1 MLFQPGLLAEA
12 GGRDLQ
18 KLVEGS
24 VKLRKAGKP
33 ALEGDL
39 RDRSFRGKQQGLGI
53 THPGQRDI
61 VRQGKAGDALEL
73 VGQIIATD
81 EKFPGNRFQGQFFR
95 IMTVDKGSNVVYL
108 IGDAVQIRTVGIHVF
123 IAVQIDYTQKFYK
136 FIVDGQIRQFVGG
149 LRQIIDVVQ
158 LLQHGLF
165 RAFFEA
171 VDGAFSRKNTVY
183 MLHTAFKLGDHGRD
197 DELNDQPLAG
207 IPFGVGGLVQQSRTQ
222 SYNIAAPKI
231 IPYAVYEMAGLFV
244 QKNAYLVKLVEV
256 LEFHIDGIGALIII
270 KKVI

>member
-81 EKFPGNRFQGQFFR
+81 EKFP
-95 IMTVDKGSNVVYL
+95 
-108 IGDAVQIRTVGIHVF
+108 
-123 IAVQIDYTQKFYK
+123 
-136 FIVDGQIRQFVGG
+136 
-149 LRQIIDVVQ
+149 
-158 LLQHGLF
+158 
-165 RAFFEA
+165 
-171 VDGAFSRKNTVY
+171 
-183 MLHTAFKLGDHGRD
+183 
-197 DELNDQPLAG
+197 
-207 IPFGVGGLVQQSRTQ
+207 
-222 SYNIAAPKI
+222 
-231 IPYAVYEMAGLFV
+231 
-244 QKNAYLVKLVEV
+244 
-256 LEFHIDGIGALIII
+256 
-270 KKVI
+270 